1 MRKLDFQ
8 RENSTCQEKA
18 RPAKRKLDLPKVSPG
33 MMTISLEMTG
43 YKVSFGFAPIQPCYF
58 ARGPIV
64 SKNR

>member
-18 RPAKRKLDLPKVSPG
+18 RPAKRKLDLPKFSPG

>member
-1 MRKLDFQ
+1 
-8 RENSTCQEKA
+8 
-18 RPAKRKLDLPKVSPG
+18 